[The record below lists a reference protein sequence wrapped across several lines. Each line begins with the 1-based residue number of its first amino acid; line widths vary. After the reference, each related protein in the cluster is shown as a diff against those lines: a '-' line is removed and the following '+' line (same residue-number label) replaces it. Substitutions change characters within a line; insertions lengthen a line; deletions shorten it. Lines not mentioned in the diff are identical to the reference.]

1 MGRDRLLR
9 VGVASLGMLAL
20 SAMVH
25 PVWAQNPGQIL
36 DSLRRRFQ
44 LPLVPATEVAA
55 TASRFAPG
63 HNTSSQ
69 SAYGANFG
77 DGFVGAGFASRTRS
91 GQSSDGSAVAGFGLW
106 NARDYIGLEVSVFS
120 FSTVREGFGQ
130 NGALGLKLHKV
141 LPGNLALAVGGE
153 NLAGWGSLD
162 APKTYYG
169 VVSKVWRLRQ
179 REGDPFGTLTTN
191 LGAGD
196 GRFSP
201 NFDSLTSTSQRGNIG
216 VFGSAGLRVHEKLT
230 LIGDW
235 GGQDLSLGV
244 SILPLRWVPLVI
256 TPAYA
261 DVLGRN
267 KHKASFLLGVALGFK
282 FTQVRNIFLPP
293 QR

>member
-36 DSLRRRFQ
+36 DSLRRRYE
-44 LPLVPATEVAA
+44 LPLLPATEVAA

-63 HNTSSQ
+63 HNTQSQ

-77 DGFVGAGFASRTRS
+77 DGFIGAGFASRTRT
-91 GQSSDGSAVAGFGLW
+91 GASSDGSAVAGFGLW
-106 NARDYIGLEVSVFS
+106 NARDYLGVEVSVFS

-130 NGALGLKLHKV
+130 NGALGLKLHRV
-141 LPGNLALAVGGE
+141 FPGNFALAIGGE

-169 VVSKVWRLRQ
+169 VASKVFRLRQ
-179 REGDPFGTLTTN
+179 REGDPFGSLTAN
-191 LGAGD
+191 LGVGD

-201 NFDSLTSTSQRGNIG
+201 NFDSLTTTSDRGSIG
-216 VFGSAGLRVHEKLT
+216 VFGSAGLRVHEKVT

-256 TPAYA
+256 TPAWA
-261 DVLGRN
+261 DVLQRRE
-267 KHKASFLLGVALGFK
+267 HKSAFLLGVALGFK
-282 FTQVRNIFLPP
+282 FTQVRNIFMPP